1 MQKRTTRITAVRRA
15 AIAGAASTALI
26 AGMIAPAGAQPAENP
41 VMSEAPEAPAASSI
55 ENLPQLPGSGP
66 APEVPEVPELP
77 VTPEVPEIP
86 LLNTG
91 DRVQLG
97 ENIRAEDERF
107 LGQVR
112 VDGYEVSLH
121 KQVMLGQEAYPGDPV
136 AVRMQAEGHWKDA
149 RLQEMSNIMPA
160 GFVLESVARVT
171 VGEEGENPVIL
182 DEGAYEVIEREDGST
197 EVKVHGIDERVSA
210 GQTYTLDF
218 LYRAP
223 ENVGTYEHGG
233 SARFRTDGRA
243 ILGDNAR
250 SFSADTGGQPIIVK
264 ERPVIPEPPVVDPED
279 PTGSIDWGSIDLGSL
294 GDLSSSSE
302 DEPAD
307 EPGETPAQ

>member
-41 VMSEAPEAPAASSI
+41 VMPEAPAASSI
-55 ENLPQLPGSGP
+55 ENMPQLPGSS
-66 APEVPEVPELP
+66 APEAPEAPELPELP

-97 ENIRAEDERF
+97 ENIRAEDKGTWF
-107 LGQVR
+107 WKS
-112 VDGYEVSLH
+112 DGYEVSLH
-121 KQVMLGQEAYPGDPV
+121 KQVTAGQEAYPGDMV
-136 AVRMQAEGHWKDA
+136 AVRMQVDGHWKHA
-149 RLQEMSNIMPA
+149 RLLDMSNHMPA
-160 GFVLESVARVT
+160 GFEFVSVARVT
-171 VGEEGENPVIL
+171 VGEEGENPAVL
-182 DEGAYEVIEREDGST
+182 EEGQYEVIEREDGST
-197 EVKVHGIDERVSA
+197 DVKVGGINQRVSA

-233 SARFRTDGRA
+233 SASFVTDSRVPLVMTTRA
-243 ILGDNAR
+243 P
-250 SFSADTGGQPIIVK
+250 SPPT
-264 ERPVIPEPPVVDPED
+264 PVV
-279 PTGSIDWGSIDLGSL
+279 SR
-294 GDLSSSSE
+294 SS
-302 DEPAD
+302 
-307 EPGETPAQ
+307 

>member
-1 MQKRTTRITAVRRA
+1 MR
-15 AIAGAASTALI
+15 
-26 AGMIAPAGAQPAENP
+26 
-41 VMSEAPEAPAASSI
+41 EAPEAPAASSI
-55 ENLPQLPGSGP
+55 EDLPQLPGSGP

-77 VTPEVPEIP
+77 VTPEVPVNDLIG
-86 LLNTG
+86 TG
-91 DRVQLG
+91 ERVQLG
-97 ENIRAEDERF
+97 ENIRAEDKGTWF
-107 LGQVR
+107 WKS
-112 VDGYEVSLH
+112 DGYEVSLH
-121 KQVMLGQEAYPGDPV
+121 KQVTAGQEAYPGDMV
-136 AVRMQAEGHWKDA
+136 AVRMQVDGHWKHA
-149 RLQEMSNIMPA
+149 RLLDMSNHMPA
-160 GFVLESVARVT
+160 GFEFVSVARVT

-243 ILGDNAR
+243 VFGDNAR

>member
-1 MQKRTTRITAVRRA
+1 MR
-15 AIAGAASTALI
+15 
-26 AGMIAPAGAQPAENP
+26 
-41 VMSEAPEAPAASSI
+41 EAPEAPAASSI
-55 ENLPQLPGSGP
+55 EDLPQLPGSGP

-97 ENIRAEDERF
+97 ENIRAEDVRTVGI
-107 LGQVR
+107 LR

-149 RLQEMSNIMPA
+149 RLLDMSNHMPA
-160 GFVLESVARVT
+160 GFEFVSVARVT
-171 VGEEGENPVIL
+171 VGEEGENPAVL
-182 DEGAYEVIEREDGST
+182 EEGQYEVIEREDGST
-197 EVKVHGIDERVSA
+197 DVKVGGINQRVSA
-210 GQTYTLDF
+210 DQTYTLDF

-233 SARFRTDGRA
+233 SASFVTDSKDRIGD
-243 ILGDNAR
+243 DNAR

-264 ERPVIPEPPVVDPED
+264 ERPIIPEPPVIDPED

-294 GDLSSSSE
+294 GDFGSSDE

>member
-1 MQKRTTRITAVRRA
+1 MQKRTIRITAVRRA

-77 VTPEVPEIP
+77 VTPEVPVNDLIG
-86 LLNTG
+86 TG
-91 DRVQLG
+91 ERVQVG
-97 ENIRAEDERF
+97 ENIRAEDKGTLF
-107 LGQVR
+107 WKS
-112 VDGYEVSLH
+112 DGYEVSLH
-121 KQVMLGQEAYPGDPV
+121 KQVTAGQEAYPGDMV
-136 AVRMQAEGHWKDA
+136 AVRMQVDGHWKHA
-149 RLQEMSNIMPA
+149 RLLDMSNHMPA
-160 GFVLESVARVT
+160 GFEFVSVARVT
-171 VGEEGENPVIL
+171 VGEEGENPAAL
-182 DEGAYEVIEREDGST
+182 EEGQYEVIEREDGST
-197 EVKVHGIDERVSA
+197 DVKVGGINQRVSA
-210 GQTYTLDF
+210 DQTYTLDF

-233 SARFRTDGRA
+233 SASFVTDSKDR
-243 ILGDNAR
+243 LGDDNAR

>member
-97 ENIRAEDERF
+97 ENIRAEDDRF

-121 KQVMLGQEAYPGDPV
+121 KQVMLGQEAYPGDMV
-136 AVRMQAEGHWKDA
+136 AVRMQVDGHWKHA
-149 RLQEMSNIMPA
+149 RLLDMSNHMPA
-160 GFVLESVARVT
+160 GFEFVSVARVT
-171 VGEEGENPVIL
+171 VGEEGENPAVL
-182 DEGAYEVIEREDGST
+182 EEGQYEVIEREDGST
-197 EVKVHGIDERVSA
+197 DVKVGGINQRVSA
-210 GQTYTLDF
+210 DQTYTLDF

-264 ERPVIPEPPVVDPED
+264 ERPIDPEPPVVDPED

-294 GDLSSSSE
+294 GDFGSSSE
-302 DEPAD
+302 D

>member
-1 MQKRTTRITAVRRA
+1 MR
-15 AIAGAASTALI
+15 
-26 AGMIAPAGAQPAENP
+26 
-41 VMSEAPEAPAASSI
+41 EAPEAPAASSI
-55 ENLPQLPGSGP
+55 EDLPQLPGSGP

-77 VTPEVPEIP
+77 VTREVPEIP

-91 DRVQLG
+91 DHVQLG
-97 ENIRAEDERF
+97 ENIRAEDKGTWF
-107 LGQVR
+107 WKS
-112 VDGYEVSLH
+112 DGYEVSLH
-121 KQVMLGQEAYPGDPV
+121 KQVTAGQEAYPGDMV
-136 AVRMQAEGHWKDA
+136 AVRMQVDGHWKHA
-149 RLQEMSNIMPA
+149 RLLDMSNHMPA
-160 GFVLESVARVT
+160 GFEFVSVARVT

-182 DEGAYEVIEREDGST
+182 DEGAYEVIE
-197 EVKVHGIDERVSA
+197 VKVGGINQRVSA
-210 GQTYTLDF
+210 DQTYTLDF

-233 SARFRTDGRA
+233 SASFVTDSKDRIGD
-243 ILGDNAR
+243 DNAR

-264 ERPVIPEPPVVDPED
+264 ERPIIPEPPVIDPED

-294 GDLSSSSE
+294 GDFGSSDE